1 MVRGHEAAGNAPLA
15 ARGRAG
21 LRFPGPMGNSQVMWP
36 SEIGSMAL
44 LGAGSQRDRLK
55 AALHTTL
62 LLFLGR
68 TSIQRNGEM

>member
-1 MVRGHEAAGNAPLA
+1 MVRGHEAAGNAPSQHGD
-15 ARGRAG
+15 GRDCAFQG
-21 LRFPGPMGNSQVMWP
+21 RRVSQVMWP
-36 SEIGSMAL
+36 SEIGSMVF
-44 LGAGSQRDRLK
+44 LGAGFQRDRLK

>member
-1 MVRGHEAAGNAPLA
+1 MVRGHEAVGYAPS
-15 ARGRAG
+15 RHRDGRVCVFQG
-21 LRFPGPMGNSQVMWP
+21 RRDPITWP
-36 SEIGSMAL
+36 SEIGSMAIL
-44 LGAGSQRDRLK
+44 WAGFQRDRLK

>member
-1 MVRGHEAAGNAPLA
+1 MVRGHEAAGNAPS
-15 ARGRAG
+15 RHRDGRDCVFQD
-21 LRFPGPMGNSQVMWP
+21 RWVYPITWP
-36 SEIGSMAL
+36 SEIDSKAL